1 MKIYLPYLFL
11 FITTISSA
19 QKVSVS
25 IDRKPSLVQ
34 SIANPISISA
44 KNCQDYV
51 LTTDNGK
58 IEQSNSDCKFTIYPN
73 HAGLA
78 KITIKNKA
86 EKLINEELYNVKP
99 IAFSVEI
106 PGFNKYINDV
116 NHFSNAAKLSLHS
129 DDLECSDISW
139 LANFELI
146 IVDENKTTRLSA
158 QTSNGNLN
166 ELKDNFKT
174 LKKGNIIIFHNIK
187 VIAGTNEFN
196 LLDIVLEVN

>member
-1 MKIYLPYLFL
+1 MKNFLLFLFL

-19 QKVSVS
+19 QEVSIS

-34 SIANPISISA
+34 SIANPISISS
-44 KNCQDYV
+44 KNCQNYV

-58 IEQSNSDCKFTIYPN
+58 IEQSNSDCKCTIYPT
-73 HAGLA
+73 HTGLA

-116 NHFSNAAKLSLHS
+116 NHFSNAARLSLHS

-174 LKKGNIIIFHNIK
+174 LKKGSIIIFHNIK
-187 VIAGTNEFN
+187 VIIDSNIFSVADT
-196 LLDIVLEVN
+196 VLEVK

>member
-1 MKIYLPYLFL
+1 MKIYLPSLFL
-11 FITTISSA
+11 LITTISSA
-19 QKVSVS
+19 QKVSIS

-34 SIANPISISA
+34 GIANPISISS
-44 KNCQDYV
+44 KNCQNYV

-58 IEQSNSDCKFTIYPN
+58 IEQGNSDCKFTIYPN
-73 HAGLA
+73 HAELA

-86 EKLINEELYNVKP
+86 GKLISEEHFQVKP
-99 IAFSVEI
+99 ILFSIDI

-129 DDLECSDISW
+129 DDLECSDINW
-139 LANFELI
+139 VANFELI
-146 IVDENKTTRLSA
+146 IVNDSNATRLPY

-166 ELKDNFKT
+166 EIKDNFKT